1 MFQHLLRDIRRQP
14 VAPYAILAVIGIA
27 GAASLAAARSR
38 RDDGTL
44 AHVSDALSR
53 DTERLRSTSARLVDA
68 GSERLH
74 EALPAISSS
83 RSSPFSGSRSR
94 SGADVR
100 QLADRTGISERAL
113 TTFMAT
119 VLATSAFS
127 FLRWR
132 SDKLARQQNEA
143 LARESDNDIPTQLHE
158 HTVKELRGM
167 AADQEIEGRS
177 SMKKDELVDALSD
190 SDSR

>member
-44 AHVSDALSR
+44 A
-53 DTERLRSTSARLVDA
+53 
-68 GSERLH
+68 
-74 EALPAISSS
+74 
-83 RSSPFSGSRSR
+83 
-94 SGADVR
+94 DVR
-100 QLADRTGISERAL
+100 QLADRTGISEGAL

-143 LARESDNDIPTQLHE
+143 QAVESVNDIPTQLHE

-167 AADQEIEGRS
+167 AADQDIEGRS

-190 SDSR
+190 SDTR